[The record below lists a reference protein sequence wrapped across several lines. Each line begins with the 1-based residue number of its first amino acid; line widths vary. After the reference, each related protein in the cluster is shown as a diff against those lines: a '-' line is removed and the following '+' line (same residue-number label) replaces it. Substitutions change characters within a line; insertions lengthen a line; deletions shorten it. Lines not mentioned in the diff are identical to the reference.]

1 MASAATAATGATA
14 ARTANAANA
23 AHPDIPMRPMPAES
37 APSVKALN
45 FQDMERLEAKI
56 RGIEDK
62 AKQRGFIKTLTEAT
76 RLALAAW
83 IHQIIDV

>member
-1 MASAATAATGATA
+1 MASAATAATAATA
-14 ARTANAANA
+14 ARTANA

>member
-1 MASAATAATGATA
+1 
-14 ARTANAANA
+14 
-23 AHPDIPMRPMPAES
+23 
-37 APSVKALN
+37 
-45 FQDMERLEAKI
+45 MERLEAKI